1 MKVLVA
7 DTSVLFREGVKSV
20 LGHKYSELIFDE
32 VSCDDDFKVALQEK
46 AFDVI
51 ISDPVH
57 VKIGRVKDIQM
68 QSDACVVS
76 ISSELSRPF
85 ILATLQNGIN
95 ACLTKD
101 CSEEEI
107 LEAVESAIK
116 GERFFC
122 NKVLDS
128 LIEKDDF
135 DYNCDPTVLTKR
147 EVEVVQLVCDGL
159 TTVQIAEALN
169 LSVHTVNTHRKN
181 IMKKLHFKTPA
192 ELIRYAIETAL
203 VVIKS

>member
-1 MKVLVA
+1 MEVLVA

-20 LGHKYSELIFDE
+20 LSHRFEDLSFFEVECDE
-32 VSCDDDFKVALQEK
+32 DFKSALSEK
-46 AFDVI
+46 PFDVI

-57 VKIGRVKDIQM
+57 VKIGRVKDVDLQKK
-68 QSDACVVS
+68 ACVVS
-76 ISSELSRPF
+76 ISSELARPF
-85 ILATLQNGIN
+85 ILAILQNGIN

-135 DYNCDPTVLTKR
+135 DYNCDPTILTKR
-147 EVEVVQLVCDGL
+147 ELEIVQLVCDGM
-159 TTVQIAEALN
+159 TTAQIADE
-169 LSVHTVNTHRKN
+169 LSLSKHTINTHRKN
-181 IMKKLHFKTPA
+181 IMGKLHFKTPT
-192 ELIRYAIETAL
+192 ELIRYAIETSL
-203 VVIKS
+203 VVIKT